1 MTESGVEYLDLDD
14 VLELGRRLLGDPVPV
29 RDMGLLGS
37 AVARPQTT
45 VFGQDAYPA
54 IWTKAAALLQS
65 IVNHHALID
74 GNKRLG
80 WLATAV
86 FLELNDASVAH
97 AANDDVYDFV
107 IDIAANNPALE
118 LIAEGLVRLGTL
130 NQS

>member
-1 MTESGVEYLDLDD
+1 MTDSRVEYLDLDD
-14 VLELGRRLLGDPVPV
+14 VLDLGRRLLGDPVPV

-45 VFGQDAYPA
+45 VFGQDAYPD

-65 IVNHHALID
+65 IVNNHALID

-86 FLELNDASVAH
+86 FLELNGVSVSHAS
-97 AANDDVYDFV
+97 NDDVYEFV
-107 IDIAANNPALE
+107 IDIAANNLE
-118 LIAEGLVRLGTL
+118 LDLIAEGLVRLG
-130 NQS
+130 S